1 MLSFFVYI
9 LKLLINLFVTTILVT
24 DINSASE
31 DDKSE
36 NIKFMFFASFF
47 TLTLVSISSFLSND
61 SSFYYGA
68 TIIVVYFV
76 IHSLSINFNQNDKI
90 KVYLISLC
98 ATLFGFGT
106 FTLTLIGFV
115 ASVVSYIIL
124 YNSTEFYKLF
134 FSNNENI
141 DESALIDEEDDIK

>member
-1 MLSFFVYI
+1 MISFFIYI

-24 DINSASE
+24 DINSDS
-31 DDKSE
+31 DDKNK

-47 TLTLVSISSFLSND
+47 ALTLVSVSSFISDDN
-61 SSFYYGA
+61 SFYYGA
-68 TIIVVYFV
+68 TIIVIYFV
-76 IHSLSINFNQNDKI
+76 IHSLSVNFNQDDKI

-98 ATLFGFGT
+98 ATLFGFGN
-106 FTLTLIGFV
+106 FVLTLIGFV
-115 ASVVSYIIL
+115 ASIVSYIIL

-141 DESALIDEEDDIK
+141 DESTLIDEEDRSK

>member
-1 MLSFFVYI
+1 MISFFVYI

-24 DINSASE
+24 DINSDS
-31 DDKSE
+31 DDKNE

-47 TLTLVSISSFLSND
+47 TLTLVSISSFISND
-61 SSFYYGA
+61 NSFYYGA

-76 IHSLSINFNQNDKI
+76 IHSLSANFNQNDKI

-98 ATLFGFGT
+98 ATLFGFGN
-106 FTLTLIGFV
+106 FVLTLIGFI
-115 ASVVSYIIL
+115 ASIVSYIIL

-134 FSNNENI
+134 FSNSENSNE
-141 DESALIDEEDDIK
+141 SPLIDEEDKVK

>member
-1 MLSFFVYI
+1 MISFFIYI

-24 DINSASE
+24 DINSDS
-31 DDKSE
+31 DDKNE

-47 TLTLVSISSFLSND
+47 TLTLVSVSSFISND
-61 SSFYYGA
+61 NSFYYGA

-76 IHSLSINFNQNDKI
+76 VHSLSVNFNQDDKI

-98 ATLFGFGT
+98 ATLFGFGN
-106 FTLTLIGFV
+106 FVLTLIGFV
-115 ASVVSYIIL
+115 ASIVSYIIL

-134 FSNNENI
+134 FSNDENI
-141 DESALIDEEDDIK
+141 VESSLIDEEDTVK

>member
-1 MLSFFVYI
+1 MISFFIYI

-24 DINSASE
+24 DINSNS
-31 DDKSE
+31 DDKND

-47 TLTLVSISSFLSND
+47 TLTLVSLSSIISND
-61 SSFYYGA
+61 NSFYYGA

-90 KVYLISLC
+90 KIYLISLC
-98 ATLFGFGT
+98 ATLFGFGN
-106 FTLTLIGFV
+106 FVLTLIGFV
-115 ASVVSYIIL
+115 ASIVSYIIL

-134 FSNNENI
+134 FSSNENV
-141 DESALIDEEDDIK
+141 DESALIDEED

>member
-1 MLSFFVYI
+1 MITFFIYI

-24 DINSASE
+24 DINSDS
-31 DDKSE
+31 DDKND

-47 TLTLVSISSFLSND
+47 TLTLVSLSSIISND
-61 SSFYYGA
+61 NSFYYGA

-90 KVYLISLC
+90 KIYLISLC
-98 ATLFGFGT
+98 ATLFGFGN
-106 FTLTLIGFV
+106 FVLTLIGFV
-115 ASVVSYIIL
+115 ASIVSYIIL

-134 FSNNENI
+134 FSSNENV
-141 DESALIDEEDDIK
+141 DESALIDEED

>member
-1 MLSFFVYI
+1 MISFFIYI

-24 DINSASE
+24 DINSDS
-31 DDKSE
+31 DDKNE

-47 TLTLVSISSFLSND
+47 ALTLVSISSLLSND
-61 SSFYYGA
+61 NSFYYAA

-76 IHSLSINFNQNDKI
+76 IHSLSIDFNKNDKI

-98 ATLFGFGT
+98 ATLFGLGNFV
-106 FTLTLIGFV
+106 LTLIGFV
-115 ASVVSYIIL
+115 ASIVSYIIL

-141 DESALIDEEDDIK
+141 DESTLIDEEDRTK

>member
-1 MLSFFVYI
+1 MISFFIYI

-24 DINSASE
+24 DINSDS
-31 DDKSE
+31 DDKNE

-47 TLTLVSISSFLSND
+47 TLTLISISSFISND
-61 SSFYYGA
+61 NSFYYGA
-68 TIIVVYFV
+68 TIIVIYFV
-76 IHSLSINFNQNDKI
+76 IHSLSIDFNQNDKI

-98 ATLFGFGT
+98 AILFGFGN
-106 FTLTLIGFV
+106 FVLTLIGFV
-115 ASVVSYIIL
+115 ASIVSYIIL

-141 DESALIDEEDDIK
+141 DESSLIDEEDKVK

>member
-1 MLSFFVYI
+1 MISFFIYI

-24 DINSASE
+24 DINSNS
-31 DDKSE
+31 DDKND

-47 TLTLVSISSFLSND
+47 TLTLVSLSSIISND
-61 SSFYYGA
+61 NSFYYGA

-90 KVYLISLC
+90 KIYLISLC
-98 ATLFGFGT
+98 ATLFGFGN
-106 FTLTLIGFV
+106 FVLTLIGFV
-115 ASVVSYIIL
+115 ASIVSYIIL

-134 FSNNENI
+134 FSSNENI
-141 DESALIDEEDDIK
+141 DDSPLIDEED

>member
-1 MLSFFVYI
+1 MISFFIYI

-24 DINSASE
+24 DINSDS
-31 DDKSE
+31 DDKNE

-47 TLTLVSISSFLSND
+47 TLTLISISSFISND
-61 SSFYYGA
+61 NSFYYGA
-68 TIIVVYFV
+68 TIIVIYFV
-76 IHSLSINFNQNDKI
+76 IHSLSIDFNQNDKI

-98 ATLFGFGT
+98 AVLFGFGN
-106 FTLTLIGFV
+106 FVLTLIGFV
-115 ASVVSYIIL
+115 ASIVSYIIL

-141 DESALIDEEDDIK
+141 DESPLIDEEDKVK

>member
-1 MLSFFVYI
+1 MISFFIYI

-24 DINSASE
+24 DINSDS
-31 DDKSE
+31 DDKNK

-47 TLTLVSISSFLSND
+47 ALTLVSVSSFVSDDN
-61 SSFYYGA
+61 SFYYGA
-68 TIIVVYFV
+68 TIIVIYFV
-76 IHSLSINFNQNDKI
+76 IHSLSVNFNQDDKI

-98 ATLFGFGT
+98 ATLFGFGN
-106 FTLTLIGFV
+106 FVLTLIGFV
-115 ASVVSYIIL
+115 ASIVSYIIL

-141 DESALIDEEDDIK
+141 DESTLIDEEDRAK

>member
-1 MLSFFVYI
+1 MISFFVYI

-24 DINSASE
+24 DINSDS
-31 DDKSE
+31 DDKNE

-47 TLTLVSISSFLSND
+47 TLTLVSVSSFISND
-61 SSFYYGA
+61 NSFYYGS
-68 TIIVVYFV
+68 TIIVIYFV
-76 IHSLSINFNQNDKI
+76 IHSLSINFSQNDKI

-98 ATLFGFGT
+98 ATLFGFGN
-106 FTLTLIGFV
+106 FVLTLIGFV
-115 ASVVSYIIL
+115 ASIVSYIIL

-141 DESALIDEEDDIK
+141 DESSLIDEEDKVK

>member
-1 MLSFFVYI
+1 MISFFIYI

-24 DINSASE
+24 DINSDS
-31 DDKSE
+31 DDKNK

-47 TLTLVSISSFLSND
+47 ALTLVSVSSFISDDN
-61 SSFYYGA
+61 SFYYGA
-68 TIIVVYFV
+68 TIIVIYFV
-76 IHSLSINFNQNDKI
+76 IHSLSVNFNQDDKI

-98 ATLFGFGT
+98 ATLFGFGN
-106 FTLTLIGFV
+106 FVLTLIGFV
-115 ASVVSYIIL
+115 ASIVSYIIL

-141 DESALIDEEDDIK
+141 DESTLIDEEDRTK

>member
-1 MLSFFVYI
+1 MISFFIYI

-24 DINSASE
+24 DINSDS
-31 DDKSE
+31 DDKNK

-47 TLTLVSISSFLSND
+47 ALTLVSVSSFISDDN
-61 SSFYYGA
+61 SFYYGA
-68 TIIVVYFV
+68 TIIVIYFV
-76 IHSLSINFNQNDKI
+76 IHSLSVNFNQDDKI

-98 ATLFGFGT
+98 ATLFGFGN
-106 FTLTLIGFV
+106 FVLTLIGFV
-115 ASVVSYIIL
+115 ASIVSYIIL

-141 DESALIDEEDDIK
+141 DES

>member
-1 MLSFFVYI
+1 MISFFIYI

-24 DINSASE
+24 DINSDA
-31 DDKSE
+31 DDKND

-47 TLTLVSISSFLSND
+47 ALTLVSLSSIISND
-61 SSFYYGA
+61 NSFYYGA

-76 IHSLSINFNQNDKI
+76 IHSLSINFDQNDKI

-98 ATLFGFGT
+98 ATLFGFGN
-106 FTLTLIGFV
+106 FVLILIGFV
-115 ASVVSYIIL
+115 ASIVSYIIL

-134 FSNNENI
+134 FSNSENI
-141 DESALIDEEDDIK
+141 DESSLIDEEDNIK